1 MSKNLNNVRFLQ
13 KCIIVD
19 KGGLILALKRSS
31 YDPRRGN
38 CWDLPGGGYE
48 VGESVDDSIKREIK
62 EETALIAHNV
72 HPIYIANSMGNAFP
86 DKLVFALTQVCSDW
100 EGEVQLSS
108 EHTEFR
114 WVTPQQY
121 LELETGDDGGF
132 LKNSVKAYMEQIH
145 VK

>member
-19 KGGLILALKRSS
+19 KGGLILALKRSN

-48 VGESVDDSIKREIK
+48 IGETIDESIKREIK
-62 EETALIAHNV
+62 EETGLIAQSV
-72 HPIYIANSMGNAFP
+72 RPIYIANSMGNAFP
-86 DKLVFALTQVCSDW
+86 DMLVFALTQVCSDW

-108 EHTEFR
+108 EHTEYR
-114 WVTPQQY
+114 WVTPSEY
-121 LELETGDDGGF
+121 LDLETGNDGGF
-132 LKNSVKAYMEQIH
+132 LKNSIKAYLELIND
-145 VK
+145 K

>member
-13 KCIIVD
+13 KCIIVNGD
-19 KGGLILALKRSS
+19 GLILALKRSS

-48 VGESVDDSIKREIK
+48 VGESVEDSIKREIK
-62 EETALIAHNV
+62 EETSLIARSV
-72 HPIYIANSMGNAFP
+72 RPVYIANSMGNAFP
-86 DKLVFALTQVCSDW
+86 DMLVFALTQVCSDW

-114 WVTPQQY
+114 WVKPVDY
-121 LELETGDDGGF
+121 LDLETGDDGGF
-132 LKNSVKAYMEQIH
+132 LKNSVKAYLELFNG
-145 VK
+145 K